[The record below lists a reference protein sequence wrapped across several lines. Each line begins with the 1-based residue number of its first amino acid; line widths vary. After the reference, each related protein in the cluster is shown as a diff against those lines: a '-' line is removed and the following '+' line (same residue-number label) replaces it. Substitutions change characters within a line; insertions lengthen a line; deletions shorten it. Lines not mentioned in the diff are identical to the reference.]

1 MDVSKIFDAL
11 NDAQREAVGATPGP
25 MLVLAG
31 AGSGKT
37 RVLTY
42 RIAYLVQAL
51 QASPYS
57 ILAVTFTNKAAS
69 EMRRRIEDFLGF
81 SVRGMWIGTFHGLS
95 HRLLRDHHGLAG
107 LPSGFE
113 ILDSDDQYRV
123 IRRALREM
131 NLDEEH
137 WPPRQVQWFINSQKE
152 EGRRSAALHGTG
164 DAHQQTLIRVYT
176 HYEETCKRL
185 GLVDF
190 AELLL
195 SALELL
201 EQNQSLRENYQ
212 QRFQHVLVDE
222 FQDSNTIQYRWLKC
236 LALAHGQIMAV
247 GDDDQSIYGWR
258 GARIE
263 NMAQLQKDFA
273 GTEVVRLEQN
283 YRSTGN
289 ILKAANAVIDLNPDR
304 MGKNL
309 WTEGDDGEP
318 IRVYGALD
326 ELDEGRFVIDR
337 IEAWQHLGRR
347 RDSIGILYR
356 SNAQSR
362 VFEELLLARGIPY
375 RVYGGL
381 RFFERAEI
389 KDALAYLRLVTNRD
403 SDPAFERVV
412 NVPPRGIGA
421 RTVEIVRQQA
431 RTDNTSLWTAAK
443 ALTASE
449 GLPARARG
457 ALAVFVDLIDQLAL
471 DSADHDL
478 PEKIDLA
485 ISRSGL
491 IDHYRKERGEKAI
504 TRVENLEELVSAG
517 RNFESEADDDSAV
530 DELADFLAHAALE
543 AGEGQAAE
551 WEDCV
556 QLMSLHSAKG
566 LEFPLVFLCGMEEGL
581 FPHQRSIDEPGGLEE
596 ERRLCYVGMT
606 RAMEQLYLTCAEVR
620 RLYGRE
626 NTTSPS
632 RFLSEVPESLV
643 EDVRAG
649 AGLRTRAV
657 KKINPNIAHINASGG
672 TEASSLRLGA
682 AVNHK
687 KFGPGTVVMI
697 EGQGEHARVQVRFE
711 KSGSKWLVL
720 AYANL
725 EPA

>member
-1 MDVSKIFDAL
+1 MDVSRIFDAL

-95 HRLLRDHHGLAG
+95 HRLLRDHHELAG

-263 NMAQLQKDFA
+263 NMAQLQKDFT

-326 ELDEGRFVIDR
+326 ELDEGRVVIDR

-443 ALTASE
+443 ALTTSE

>member
-95 HRLLRDHHGLAG
+95 HRLLRDHHELAG

-263 NMAQLQKDFA
+263 NMAQLQKDFT

-657 KKINPNIAHINASGG
+657 KKINPNIAHINASSG

>member
-95 HRLLRDHHGLAG
+95 HRLLRDHHELAG

-443 ALTASE
+443 ALTTSE

-672 TEASSLRLGA
+672 NEASSLRLGA